1 MSKRKDTNNI
11 DIYAQP
17 VNKVVYN
24 FEEIFRQ
31 VEADPIIANTVK
43 KLLKN
48 NYKKFEEFQTILT
61 NKEIKKSL
69 IAILA
74 ELADLI
80 TATQITQKQLAVFV
94 DDLRK
99 NKNITIDETSFIN
112 QVKEEIRKKTFL
124 TRKATTPDP
133 CEYCKSKLVND
144 VNYNDFIELG
154 LMKRHRFCK
163 CEIIKTFKF

>member
-1 MSKRKDTNNI
+1 MNKSKDINNV

-69 IAILA
+69 VSILA

-80 TATQITQKQLAVFV
+80 TASQLTQNQLALFS
-94 DDLRK
+94 DELKK
-99 NKNITIDETSFIN
+99 NKNIAINETSFLN
-112 QVKEEIRKKTFL
+112 QVKEKIREKTFL

-163 CEIIKTFKF
+163 CEITKTFKI